1 MKTIFFII
9 FILTFQI
16 SYSQTSDLLYVPEDK
31 SLIVTY
37 NNNSGVGF
45 YVGGSFITYFS
56 QQFVYTRPVAIIN
69 RLGLNLTYKNK
80 TSVLL
85 GASINKNFDLLDL
98 QPEMWLKINPLRIIL
113 KTPKGFDLSFAVGY
127 SQDIK
132 YGLGMSINYW

>member
-9 FILTFQI
+9 FIIIFQI
-16 SYSQTSDLLYVPEDK
+16 SYSQTSDLLYVPKDR
-31 SLIVTY
+31 SLLVTY

-45 YVGGSFITYFS
+45 YVGGSFITYFT

-127 SQDIK
+127 SRDIK

>member
-45 YVGGSFITYFS
+45 YVGGSFITYFT

-80 TSVLL
+80 TSV
-85 GASINKNFDLLDL
+85 
-98 QPEMWLKINPLRIIL
+98 
-113 KTPKGFDLSFAVGY
+113 GFTK
-127 SQDIK
+127 Q
-132 YGLGMSINYW
+132 